1 MSTSLIWALKRH
13 GGCKGE
19 SMNPEIGCL
28 IRFYLAS
35 LAAWAALSVCS
46 FRGCLTC
53 AKGKLALPVNRWS
66 RRQVHTERNLPHRL
80 ICQTRPHR
88 QDAHPPPHGG
98 KLVLRA
104 RPTTSAY
111 DSYTE
116 HLRWHRTRLQDCV
129 PEGELG
135 RPVVLQPGRAA
146 TQLFYSQDLTHL
158 NLKNNFMSLH
168 KGVPALTRFCKL
180 RSLSL
185 SNNALSDFPL
195 SLCDITSLTEL
206 NLSGNRLS
214 SLPVE
219 AGTMH
224 NLQTLLLDGNF
235 LSSLPAELGS
245 LEGLT
250 YLGLSFNC
258 FSCAP
263 PVLEKLRGLERLCLA
278 GNQLSV
284 LDITG
289 LQWLPARHVDL
300 RLNRLQKVTV
310 GDSEQLVHILQ
321 LDLRDTGLQELD
333 VRPSAGWSSCAVTET
348 LSPSSESVATPSRA
362 CTPHTTS

>member
-1 MSTSLIWALKRH
+1 MGKPRSV
-13 GGCKGE
+13 GGSE
-19 SMNPEIGCL
+19 
-28 IRFYLAS
+28 RVQ
-35 LAAWAALSVCS
+35 LSGV
-46 FRGCLTC
+46 FNVR
-53 AKGKLALPVNRWS
+53 KGKLALPVNRWS
-66 RRQVHTERNLPHRL
+66 RRQVTLSGTCLIVSSVKHAHTGKMHILPL
-80 ICQTRPHR
+80 I
-88 QDAHPPPHGG
+88 GG
-98 KLVLRA
+98 KVEEVKRHSHCLALS
-104 RPTTSAY
+104 SAGPQSQTYYISY

-116 HLRWHRTRLQDCV
+116 HLRWHRTASKIASQRVNSVDLSCCSL
-129 PEGELG
+129 EEL
-135 RPVVLQPGRAA
+135 PV
-146 TQLFYSQDLTHL
+146 QLFYSQDLTHL

-195 SLCDITSLTEL
+195 SLCDITTLTEL

-224 NLQTLLLDGNF
+224 RLFLLDGNF

-263 PVLEKLRGLERLCLA
+263 PSWR
-278 GNQLSV
+278 
-284 LDITG
+284 
-289 LQWLPARHVDL
+289 
-300 RLNRLQKVTV
+300 
-310 GDSEQLVHILQ
+310 
-321 LDLRDTGLQELD
+321 
-333 VRPSAGWSSCAVTET
+333 
-348 LSPSSESVATPSRA
+348 SSEAWRGSAWQGTSSLSWISRGCSGCLLAT
-362 CTPHTTS
+362 